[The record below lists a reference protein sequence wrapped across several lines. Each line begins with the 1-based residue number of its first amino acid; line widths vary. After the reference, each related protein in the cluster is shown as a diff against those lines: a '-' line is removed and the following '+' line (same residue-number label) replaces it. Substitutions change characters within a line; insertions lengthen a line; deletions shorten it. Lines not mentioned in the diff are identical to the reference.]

1 MLQLFWADGAEKG
14 RVSSD
19 ESAESTPAP
28 KSTPKHKKTAA
39 SSHGEEQPAPTPA
52 PKKSSSES
60 VGESDAT
67 RSTAKAKAH
76 PKGKSPATPAPD
88 EGGDSDAP
96 AKSSTSSKSAGLDD
110 AQPSEAKR
118 YFPPAILASA
128 DLAEFSRQPERVQH
142 LIEAALDL
150 TKQNLTYTYG
160 SADPSSGGM
169 DCSGTIYYL
178 LKHEGFNDVPRDSS
192 GQYAWV
198 RRHGQFFAVISR
210 KAGGFEFSELLP
222 GDLLF
227 WNGTYTIDRDPPV
240 THTMIYLGTQ
250 RRRNQPVMWGS
261 SDGRSFDGKQRW
273 GVSAFDFT
281 MPKAESS
288 TPHALFLGY
297 GRIPGLRAE

>member
-1 MLQLFWADGAEKG
+1 M
-14 RVSSD
+14 
-19 ESAESTPAP
+19 
-28 KSTPKHKKTAA
+28 
-39 SSHGEEQPAPTPA
+39 
-52 PKKSSSES
+52 
-60 VGESDAT
+60 
-67 RSTAKAKAH
+67 
-76 PKGKSPATPAPD
+76 
-88 EGGDSDAP
+88 
-96 AKSSTSSKSAGLDD
+96 
-110 AQPSEAKR
+110 
-118 YFPPAILASA
+118 
-128 DLAEFSRQPERVQH
+128 
-142 LIEAALDL
+142 DL